1 MSPSRDLLRLTDAV
15 LLPGFAG
22 HTPPEWLRRRLGD
35 GLAGVVLFSR
45 NIADPE
51 QVARLTGALRAEN
64 PHALVGT
71 DEETGEV
78 TRLEVGT
85 GSSRPGGYA
94 LGVVDDPALTETLA
108 RDLGQDLAAAGI
120 GIDFAPSADVNSN
133 PDNPVIGL
141 RSFGADPELVARHT
155 RAFVRGLQSAGVAAC
170 AKHFPGHGD
179 TSVDSHHRVPVVAD
193 RDIEQALRP
202 FRAAIAEGVRAVMTG
217 HLLVPSYDPH
227 LPATLSPKVLTG
239 LLREELGFDG
249 VIVTDGIE
257 MTAVSGPYG
266 IGGAAARA
274 IAAGADAI
282 CVGGENYDEATA
294 TAVRDA
300 IVTAVQEGLLPEE
313 RLADAARRVH
323 DLALWTTTP
332 QVSSAGSPEGSGRA
346 TITVGN
352 SPSDS
357 AGSSERDSAD
367 AGPQISGSS
376 AFGSASGSAGA
387 GPEASV
393 GGAEPGS
400 SGAGPEISA
409 VDSNGSPEV
418 SEGGAVSGGVSTS
431 GEGIGLVAARRALR
445 VTRRAEPSVLPLSAA
460 PYVVE
465 LAPET
470 HLAID
475 KATPWG
481 LAAPLAELLP
491 GTTAIRFAAGEATG
505 SALEG
510 ALNEAEGRGL
520 VIVVRDA
527 HRHPWQ
533 MEALRHLLG
542 ARPDAV
548 VVEMGLPHRADLGA
562 VHIATYGAARV
573 CGQAAAEVIAGGPRV
588 ERA

>member
-1 MSPSRDLLRLTDAV
+1 MPLSRDLLRLTDAV

-22 HTPPEWLRRRLGD
+22 HEPPAWVRRRLAD

-45 NIADPE
+45 NIAGPE
-51 QVARLTGALRAEN
+51 QVARLTAALHAEN
-64 PHALVGT
+64 PHALVGI

-78 TRLEVGT
+78 TRLEAAT

-94 LGVVDDPALTETLA
+94 LGAVDDLALTEELA
-108 RDLGQDLAAAGI
+108 RDLGLDLAAAGI

-141 RSFGADPELVARHT
+141 RAFGADPELVARHT

-179 TSVDSHHRVPVVAD
+179 TSVDSHHGVPVVSD
-193 RDIEQALRP
+193 GDIEQALLP

-249 VIVTDGIE
+249 MIITDGIE

-282 CVGGENYDEATA
+282 CVGGESFDEATA
-294 TAVRDA
+294 AGMRDA
-300 IVTAVQEGLLPEE
+300 IAAAVTDGLLPEE
-313 RLADAARRVH
+313 RLADAARRVRE
-323 DLALWTTTP
+323 LALW
-332 QVSSAGSPEGSGRA
+332 A
-346 TITVGN
+346 T
-352 SPSDS
+352 
-357 AGSSERDSAD
+357 
-367 AGPQISGSS
+367 SGSTADPARS
-376 AFGSASGSAGA
+376 AAGTSHDGAGA
-387 GPEASV
+387 G
-393 GGAEPGS
+393 G
-400 SGAGPEISA
+400 
-409 VDSNGSPEV
+409 
-418 SEGGAVSGGVSTS
+418 GGV
-431 GEGIGLVAARRALR
+431 GLVAARRALR
-445 VTRRAEPSVLPLSAA
+445 VTRRSGSAPLPLSSA
-460 PYVVE
+460 PHVVE

-481 LAAPLAELLP
+481 VAAPLSGLLP
-491 GTTAIRFAAGEATG
+491 GTTATRFAAGEATG
-505 SALEG
+505 AAIEDLLAG
-510 ALNEAEGRGL
+510 AIGRPL

-527 HRHPWQ
+527 HRHAWQ
-533 MEALRHLLG
+533 AEALLHLLS

-573 CGQAAAEVIAGGPRV
+573 CGQAAAEVLAGGL
-588 ERA
+588 

>member
-1 MSPSRDLLRLTDAV
+1 MPPSRDLLRMTDAV

-22 HTPPEWLRRRLGD
+22 HTPPEWLRRRLSD

-51 QVARLTGALRAEN
+51 QVARLTAALRAEN
-64 PHALVGT
+64 PHVLVGT

-78 TRLEVGT
+78 TRLEVAT

-94 LGVVDDPALTETLA
+94 LGVVDDPALTEELA
-108 RDLGQDLAAAGI
+108 RDLGLDLAAVGI

-133 PDNPVIGL
+133 PRNPVIGL
-141 RSFGADPELVARHT
+141 RAFGADPELVARHT
-155 RAFVRGLQSAGVAAC
+155 RAFIRGLQSAGVAAC

-179 TSVDSHHRVPVVAD
+179 ASVDSHHGVPVVAD
-193 RDIEQALRP
+193 GGIEQALRP

-257 MTAVSGPYG
+257 MTSVSGPYG

-274 IAAGADAI
+274 LAAGADAI
-282 CVGGENYDEATA
+282 CVGGESYDEATIDA
-294 TAVRDA
+294 MRDA
-300 IVTAVQEGLLPEE
+300 ILTAVTEGLLPEE
-313 RLADAARRVH
+313 RLADAARRVRE
-323 DLALWTTTP
+323 LALWTTSPGSTDGG
-332 QVSSAGSPEGSGRA
+332 SSAGGAEGLRRA
-346 TITVGN
+346 EDAEP
-352 SPSDS
+352 PSRT
-357 AGSSERDSAD
+357 G
-367 AGPQISGSS
+367 
-376 AFGSASGSAGA
+376 GA
-387 GPEASV
+387 GGM
-393 GGAEPGS
+393 GGTGW
-400 SGAGPEISA
+400 
-409 VDSNGSPEV
+409 
-418 SEGGAVSGGVSTS
+418 GGG
-431 GEGIGLVAARRALR
+431 GIGMVAARRALR
-445 VTRRAEPSVLPLSAA
+445 VTRRASPPVLPLTDA
-460 PYVVE
+460 PHVVE

-470 HLAID
+470 HMAID

-481 LAAPLAELLP
+481 VAAPLAELLP
-491 GTTAIRFAAGEATG
+491 GTTATRFAAGGATG
-505 SALEG
+505 VAIEDLL
-510 ALNEAEGRGL
+510 ARITGRGL
-520 VIVVRDA
+520 VLVVRDA

-533 MEALRHLLG
+533 AEALRHLLS

-573 CGQAAAEVIAGGPRV
+573 CGQAAAEVIAGTPIT
-588 ERA
+588 